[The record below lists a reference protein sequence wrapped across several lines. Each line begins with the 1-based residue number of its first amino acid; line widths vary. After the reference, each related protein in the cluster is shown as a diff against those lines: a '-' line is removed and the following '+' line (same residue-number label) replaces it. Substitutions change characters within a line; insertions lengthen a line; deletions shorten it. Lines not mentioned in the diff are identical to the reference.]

1 MLLAFRPTPPLLS
14 AVLPLKLAGTVAGRN
29 ALPFAGVVTDAVIGP
44 VPSRMKVTAVLVA
57 VLPTL
62 SVAFAC
68 TVYVASACEDHVG
81 MVAVL
86 VHDAVVFPV
95 VALCVVARLKT
106 ADCQAEPVQ

>member
-1 MLLAFRPTPPLLS
+1 
-14 AVLPLKLAGTVAGRN
+14 
-29 ALPFAGVVTDAVIGP
+29 
-44 VPSRMKVTAVLVA
+44 
-57 VLPTL
+57 LPTL

-106 ADCQAEPVQ
+106 ADCQAEPVQEKLSVLRFKVKVVLSAFRPAPPLLSAAVPLNVAGTLRSEERRV